1 MSKLSRTRARINSGW
16 RFAFSQDRD
25 TVRDGACIPPGLVW
39 RDVSLPH
46 TWTTYESTGADHVF
60 IRDNPHIQVEIKQ
73 ASLSRDPLP
82 WMGWGW
88 YTRRMPADP
97 AWRGRLVRLEFEG
110 AEIIARVWV
119 NGRFAGE
126 HLGGFS
132 SFCVDLTPHLN
143 HAAEN
148 LITVAV
154 CNNPWIG
161 NIPPMDAGNWNVYG
175 GLYRSVWLVT
185 TDQLHIPF
193 QGSADHEGGT
203 FIMTPEVSAAAARLE
218 MLTHVRNDAGTP
230 KDCAIVTRVI
240 APDGAQVLALREAA
254 RLAPGASHC
263 FRQGGGLLR
272 PCLWS
277 PDAPHLYRVVS
288 EVYDGDR
295 LADTYE
301 SPLGFRWWQEAEP
314 GKLMRINGREIHLH
328 GSSRHQDYAWLGTA
342 MPDWLHERDMRDM
355 KAIGVNFLRTV
366 HFPQA
371 PLIYDLADQLGIVV
385 CEEVPCIKNRPF
397 SPRIQEQMVREMIRR
412 DRNHPSIF
420 YWSVGNETKNA
431 ADSAWAVA
439 EDRTRPITCRSAEGC
454 GDHITPHCPE
464 MEQHSWTLQLR
475 DPGNY
480 EVEHAHCVAG
490 MDRMVEGTEIGY
502 LKEDEHCTVAAGE
515 FDGTRRIFKQGAHWL
530 YNDYGC
536 MRRFMYGSLK
546 ELGAEG
552 WVDPYRRP
560 KYFYHYF
567 KVCFALEP
575 NLFIEPHHWTRGFL
589 GTKQEIAVFS
599 NCDEVELLV
608 NGHSLG
614 RKTRNAPDPML
625 LWQVPVEPGELTAV
639 GRRGEAI
646 VRERLPMAGEPAA
659 FALTADPPCIEADL
673 AGIAIVTARI
683 VDAQGVEVFGARNPI
698 RWSVAGPGTLVG
710 CSLYES
716 QAGKGQVTSG
726 AYYIDCPVS
735 MPVRSTGEPGGIVVT
750 ASSPGLTAGNVRIEA
765 RTGPSATP

>member
-1 MSKLSRTRARINSGW
+1 MSPHMSSNKQSRTRVRVNSGW
-16 RFAFSQDRD
+16 RFAFSQDLD
-25 TVRDGACIPPGLVW
+25 TLRDGACIPPGLAW

-46 TWTTYESTGADHVF
+46 TWTTFESTGADHVF

-82 WMGWGW
+82 WMGYGW
-88 YTRRMPADP
+88 YTRCLPADP
-97 AWRGRLVRLEFEG
+97 AWRDRLVRLEFDG

-132 SFCVDLTPHLN
+132 SFCIDLTAHLN

-148 LITVAV
+148 IITVAV

-185 TDQLHIPF
+185 SDRLHIPF

-218 MLTHVRNDAGTP
+218 MLTHVRNEAGTAR
-230 KDCAIVTRVI
+230 DCAIVTQVI
-240 APDGAQVLALREAA
+240 APDGAQVLALRESA
-254 RLAPGASHC
+254 RLAPGAGHC

-277 PDAPHLYRVVS
+277 LDAPNLYRVIT

-301 SPLGFRWWQEAEP
+301 SPLGFRWWEEAEP
-314 GKLMRINGREIHLH
+314 GKLMRINGREVHMH
-328 GSSRHQDYAWLGTA
+328 GSSLHQDYAWLGTA
-342 MPDWLHERDMRDM
+342 MPDWLHEKDMRDL
-355 KAIGVNFLRTV
+355 KRIGVNFLRTV

-371 PLIYDLADQLGIVV
+371 PLIYDLADQLGIVI

-412 DRNHPSIF
+412 DRNHPSVF

-439 EDRTRPITCRSAEGC
+439 EDPTRPITCRSAEGC
-454 GDHITPHCPE
+454 GNHITPNCPE

-502 LKEDEHCTVAAGE
+502 LKEDEHCTVAASE

-567 KVCFALEP
+567 RACFAPEP
-575 NLFIEPHHWTRGFL
+575 NLFIEPHRWTRGFL
-589 GTKQEIAVFS
+589 GTRQEIAVFS
-599 NCDEVELLV
+599 NCDEVELFV

-614 RKTRNAPDPML
+614 RKTRNVPDPIF
-625 LWQVPVEPGELTAV
+625 LWQVPVESGELTAV
-639 GRRGEAI
+639 GRRGDAI
-646 VRERLPMAGEPAA
+646 VRERLLMAGEPAA
-659 FALTADPPCIEADL
+659 FALIADPPCIEADL
-673 AGIAIVTARI
+673 AGLTIVTARI

-698 RWSVAGPGTLVG
+698 SWSVAGPGTLVG
-710 CSLYES
+710 ASLYES

-735 MPVRSTGEPGGIVVT
+735 MPVRSAGKPGEIVVT
-750 ASSPGLTAGNVRIEA
+750 ASSPGLMAGNVRIEA
-765 RTGPSATP
+765 R